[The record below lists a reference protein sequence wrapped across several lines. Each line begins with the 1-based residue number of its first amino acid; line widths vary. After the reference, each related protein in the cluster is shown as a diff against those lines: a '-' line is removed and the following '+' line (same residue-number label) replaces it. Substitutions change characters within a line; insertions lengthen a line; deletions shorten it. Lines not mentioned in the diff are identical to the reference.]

1 MATLSARNFA
11 LLVQRPI
18 AACVASAFMIAG
30 SPSALAGT
38 VTSCVDDFTSGT
50 LRSVIAA
57 AAEGETI
64 NFSAALNCSKI
75 SLMAGELQ
83 VLKNSLT
90 IDGAVVING
99 VASRVTLDAHYL
111 PRPLGVGR
119 VFTHLGTGTLTLK
132 NLTAT
137 RGGVGKDSIG
147 KLASPYGGCIGSKG
161 SVTLEQVEVS
171 HCEVYSPLSD
181 GSLPKYTNAM
191 PVGGAIAAAN
201 DVTLT
206 NSSVTYSSVGGY
218 GAKGGGI
225 YSGRNVTLTNSLVGS
240 NTATCGEGVDCK
252 VYGGGIFAKGNL
264 TITASGVSYNTAIGP
279 NEAAGGGAYV
289 GGDLNADAGGNFS
302 SMSGNSVSSI
312 NKPAQGGAAFVHGN
326 FSSTGHSY
334 IKYNS
339 VASNLAEASGGGL
352 YVGGIL
358 SLSSGM
364 VSGNTAGSTGGFT
377 RGGGA
382 RALGGMVLQYAT
394 ISNNAANDVGVG
406 GGLVAADTTV
416 IRHSTISNN
425 SAGGAYGGLLAMS
438 QTPATPTLTLENTTL
453 SGNTA
458 GYWVGGLYTNFGH
471 VKLQDSTIAFN
482 SAPSPVLAAGVHLS
496 GTSTALLQNT
506 LISNNSNGTA
516 DEDLTAGPN
525 VTFSAASSTNLI
537 RATALKNQL
546 AGSTTFDVCP
556 QLGPLRSNGGP
567 TQTHALQSHSPA
579 IDHGGPTNFIGQT
592 GYDQRGSSAHNGSTG
607 NYPRISGPVGAPNP
621 VADIGAHEVQQGD
634 VVFDTSFEGC
644 NP

>member
-38 VTSCVDDFTSGT
+38 VTSCVDDFSSGT

-83 VLKNSLT
+83 ILKNSLT

-99 VASRVTLDAHYL
+99 VASQVTLDAYYL

-137 RGGVGKDSIG
+137 RGAAGKDSIG

-191 PVGGAIAAAN
+191 PAGGAIAAAN
-201 DVTLT
+201 DVNLT

-225 YSGRNVTLTNSLVGS
+225 YSGRNVTLTDSSIGH

-264 TITASGVSYNTAIGP
+264 TITASAVSYNSAHGP

-289 GGDLNADAGGNFS
+289 GGDLNADAGDFS
-302 SMSGNSVSSI
+302 VMDINSVSST
-312 NKPAQGGAAFVHGN
+312 NKPARGGAAFVHGN
-326 FSSTGHSY
+326 FSSTGPMH

-382 RALGGMVLQYAT
+382 RALGGMVLQYST
-394 ISNNAANDVGVG
+394 ISDNAANDFGVG
-406 GGLVAADTTV
+406 GGLVAAGATV

-425 SAGGAYGGLLAMS
+425 SAGVAYGGLLALS
-438 QTPATPTLTLENTTL
+438 QAPATVSLTLENSTL

-458 GYWVGGLYTNFGH
+458 NNWGGGLYTNFGH
-471 VKLQDSTIAFN
+471 VNLQDSTIAFN
-482 SAPSPVLAAGVHLS
+482 SANAPGLGAGVQLS

-506 LISNNSNGTA
+506 LISNNSNGTV

-525 VTFSAASSTNLI
+525 VAFSAASSTNLI
-537 RATALKNQL
+537 RVTAVASLPP
-546 AGSTTFDVCP
+546 GSTTFGVCP

-567 TQTHALQSHSPA
+567 TQTHAPQSHSPA

-592 GYDQRGSSAHNGSTG
+592 AHDQRGSPANNGATG
-607 NYPRISGPVGAPNP
+607 NYPRISGPLGYPNP
-621 VADIGAHEVQQGD
+621 VADIGALEVQQGD
-634 VVFDTSFEGC
+634 VVFDTSFDGC

>member
-1 MATLSARNFA
+1 MATQSARKFA

-18 AACVASAFMIAG
+18 AACVATAFAIA
-30 SPSALAGT
+30 SSTSALAGT
-38 VTSCVDDFTSGT
+38 VTSCLDNGPGT

-64 NFSAALNCSKI
+64 NFGALNCSTI
-75 SLMAGELQ
+75 SLDASALLIQ
-83 VLKNSLT
+83 QNSLT
-90 IDGAVVING
+90 IDGAALVNG
-99 VASRVTLDAHYL
+99 VASHVTVDASKM
-111 PRPLGVGR
+111 PRFGTSCYFGSCR
-119 VFTHLGTGTLTLK
+119 VFDHHGTGTLTLK

-137 RGGVGKDSIG
+137 HGSSGNYGTIPGG
-147 KLASPYGGCIGSKG
+147 PYGGCIVSRG

-171 HCEVYSPLSD
+171 HCSTASTTIGD
-181 GSLPKYTNAM
+181 KYVGR
-191 PVGGAIAAAN
+191 PVGGAIAALN

-206 NSSVTYSSVGGY
+206 NSSVTFSATYGYY
-218 GAKGGGI
+218 GARGGGI
-225 YSGRNVTLTNSLVGS
+225 YANNVSLTNSIVS
-240 NTATCGEGVDCK
+240 NNTATSPHRK
-252 VYGGGIFAKGNL
+252 SYGGGIFAKGNL
-264 TITASGVSYNTAIGP
+264 TINAGGVSYNTVNAADQ
-279 NEAAGGGAYV
+279 AAGGGAYV
-289 GGDLNADAGGNFS
+289 GGNLYADAGDSFS
-302 SMSGNSVSSI
+302 VIRNNSVSST
-312 NKPAQGGAAFVHGN
+312 NNTARGGGAFVHGN
-326 FSSTGHSY
+326 FTSTGQNY

-339 VASNLAEASGGGL
+339 VANKAGEASGGGL

-358 SLSSGM
+358 SLSSG
-364 VSGNTAGSTGGFT
+364 VISGNTAGSTGGFT

-382 RALGGMVLQYAT
+382 RALGGIVMQYSA
-394 ISNNAANDVGVG
+394 ISDNAAIGFGVG

-425 SAGGAYGGLLAMS
+425 SAGVAYGGLLASS
-438 QTPATPTLTLENTTL
+438 QTPATPSLTLENTTL

-458 GYWVGGLYTNFGH
+458 NNCVGGMYTNFGH

-482 SAPSPVLAAGVHLS
+482 SANAPGQGAGVQLS
-496 GTSTALLQNT
+496 GISTALLQNT

-537 RATALKNQL
+537 RATAVANLP
-546 AGSTTFDVCP
+546 AGSTTFGVCP
-556 QLGPLRSNGGP
+556 QLGPLRSNGGS
-567 TQTHALQSHSPA
+567 TQTHAPQSHSPA

-592 GYDQRGSSAHNGSTG
+592 GYDQRGSSAQNGATG
-607 NYPRISGPVGAPNP
+607 NYPRISGPVGNPSP